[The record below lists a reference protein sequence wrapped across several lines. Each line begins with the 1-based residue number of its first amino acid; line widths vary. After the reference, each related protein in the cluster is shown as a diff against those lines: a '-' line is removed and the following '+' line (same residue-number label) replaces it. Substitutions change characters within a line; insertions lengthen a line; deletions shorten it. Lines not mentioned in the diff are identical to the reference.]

1 MINTLQSSKDI
12 TMNPKKQ
19 MVNHINRK
27 MNKLKRTREYKR
39 KQTKTVK
46 KDRRVNKART
56 VV

>member
-1 MINTLQSSKDI
+1 MINILQSSKDI
-12 TMNPKKQ
+12 TTNPKKQ
-19 MVNHINRK
+19 TVNHINRK

-56 VV
+56 VA